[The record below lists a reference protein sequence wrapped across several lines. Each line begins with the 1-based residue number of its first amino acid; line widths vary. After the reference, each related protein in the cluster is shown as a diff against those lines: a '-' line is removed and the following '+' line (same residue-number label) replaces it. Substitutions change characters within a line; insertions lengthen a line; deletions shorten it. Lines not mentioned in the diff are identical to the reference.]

1 MITKFNAIILVSI
14 AILVLFV
21 VYGQDVLT
29 RVVNHQSSTPRDV
42 RLGETVMVLPLAVLP
57 FLAYYATK
65 KNSRPFGILI
75 IVIGS
80 LMITSSVIFLLIR
93 ETPFAMGNTQG
104 GISIPFLILLATG
117 AYLIILGLRKIQR

>member
-1 MITKFNAIILVSI
+1 MVTKFNAIILVSI
-14 AILVLFV
+14 AILVLFI

-29 RVVNHQSSTPRDV
+29 RATSHQSSIPRDV

-57 FLAYYATK
+57 FLVYYATK

-80 LMITSSVIFLLIR
+80 LMITSSAIFLLIR

-117 AYLIILGLRKIQR
+117 AYLLILGLRKIHR

>member
-1 MITKFNAIILVSI
+1 M
-14 AILVLFV
+14 
-21 VYGQDVLT
+21 T
-29 RVVNHQSSTPRDV
+29 RTASHQSSIPRDV

-80 LMITSSVIFLLIR
+80 LIITISAVFLLIR

-117 AYLIILGLRKIQR
+117 AYLLILCLRKI